1 MIYPRGSGLKVEGD
15 ATAGAAHAVRLAWEL
30 GCDAVKTSWPSD
42 KGAFAE
48 MVNAAPIP
56 VLIAGGEAE
65 GDFRQVLRIVTD
77 SISQGGAG
85 VCMGRQVFGNNNP
98 GNCIR
103 ALKMLIHDGASFEQ
117 ACEVL

>member
-1 MIYPRGSGLKVEGD
+1 M
-15 ATAGAAHAVRLAWEL
+15 
-30 GCDAVKTSWPSD
+30 VK
-42 KGAFAE
+42 
-48 MVNAAPIP
+48 AAPIP

-85 VCMGRQVFGNNNP
+85 VCMGRQVFGNKNP
-98 GNCIR
+98 ENCIR